1 MNRCNEME
9 IFRHYRRFLVN
20 LRAGFVGKGAAICFR
35 YEGTAGLPFSSSLS
49 FGSRFL
55 DGNLYELYAQM
66 KKELGLLFAVKVD
79 FKEIL
84 FAKS

>member
-49 FGSRFL
+49 LGSRFL

-66 KKELGLLFAVKVD
+66 KKRAGTFICSQSG
-79 FKEIL
+79 FQRNP
-84 FAKS
+84 FC